1 MSWYSQRAVEILGGQ
16 LRQISHYGYPTEP
29 RQVTVTLIV
38 SDMRTGEDAKKI
50 SSALSSLPGVAGVNV
65 ILERRWVVIT
75 YYLPQISLEIIGE
88 QITKLGYHYIHKS

>member
-1 MSWYSQRAVEILGGQ
+1 MSWYSQRAAQILAGQ
-16 LRQISHYGYPTEP
+16 QGQNWRYGYNPEL
-29 RQVTVTLIV
+29 RQVTMTLIV

-50 SSALSSLPGVAGVNV
+50 SNALGSLPGVISVNV
-65 ILERRWVVIT
+65 VLERRWVVIT